1 MPSEARLRIT
11 ARISETSSGSSAEVT
26 SSNSITSGFMASAHA
41 IASHFVDICSA
52 FNCNATKAGGS
63 IGGVKMSS
71 SYADRADPSAAVA
84 LAPTDAE
91 SRRAVGAAV
100 VGNVL
105 EWYDFAV
112 YGYVAT
118 IIAKNFFPGGD
129 EVGALLATFATFG
142 IGFVARPLG
151 GVIIGRI
158 GDAKGR
164 KAALLLTIFMMAIG
178 TVGIGFIPTYNA
190 IGVLAPL
197 LLVACRLLQGFA
209 AGGEWGGATAFIVEW
224 APSDR
229 RGFFG
234 SFQQASVAGGLLL
247 GSAIAALSSTLLSS
261 DQMESWGWRIP
272 FLLGFAL
279 VPVGIYMRSH
289 IEETPAYRNTRDDR
303 SGPQTAGWILAAK
316 AFGFTILW
324 TVSYYT
330 ILYYMPTFT
339 QKYAGLSRTEALWS
353 NTIGLV
359 ILVVAVPVMGLWSDR
374 IGRKPLLIGCC
385 VAFAVFTYPLFYVML
400 SGVSLLGVIAVQFVF
415 GLMIAMFSGPGPA
428 AIAEI
433 FPTDGRSTWMSTG
446 YSLATCI
453 FGGFAPFIATWL
465 INSTGSPI
473 SPVYYLIAAA
483 IVSAI
488 VVMTLR
494 ETAHEALR

>member
-1 MPSEARLRIT
+1 MR
-11 ARISETSSGSSAEVT
+11 
-26 SSNSITSGFMASAHA
+26 ASLAMT
-41 IASHFVDICSA
+41 HFVDISNA
-52 FNCNATKAGGS
+52 LNCNTKAGGS

-71 SYADRADPSAAVA
+71 SSYADSADPSSAVA
-84 LAPTDAE
+84 LGPTDAE

-197 LLVACRLLQGFA
+197 LLVVCRLLQGFA

-247 GSAIAALSSTLLSS
+247 GSAVAALLSTLLSS
-261 DQMESWGWRIP
+261 DHMESWGWRIP

-289 IEETPAYRNTRDDR
+289 IEETPAYREARADP
-303 SGPQTAGWILAAK
+303 SAPQTPGWILAAK

-359 ILVVAVPVMGLWSDR
+359 ILVIAVPVMGLWSDR

-385 VAFAVFTYPLFYVML
+385 VAFAVLTYPLFYIML

-433 FPTDGRSTWMSTG
+433 FPTHCRSTWMSTG

-473 SPVYYLIAAA
+473 SPTFYLIVAA
-483 IVSAI
+483 IVSA
-488 VVMTLR
+488 VVVVSLR

>member
-1 MPSEARLRIT
+1 
-11 ARISETSSGSSAEVT
+11 
-26 SSNSITSGFMASAHA
+26 
-41 IASHFVDICSA
+41 
-52 FNCNATKAGGS
+52 
-63 IGGVKMSS
+63 MSS
-71 SYADRADPSAAVA
+71 SYAVGADPSSAIAPG
-84 LAPTDAE
+84 PTDAE
-91 SRRAVGAAV
+91 SRRAVSAAV
-100 VGNVL
+100 IGNVL

-129 EVGALLATFATFG
+129 EVSALLATFATFG
-142 IGFVARPLG
+142 IGFAARPLG
-151 GVIIGRI
+151 GVIIGRM

-164 KAALLLTIFMMAIG
+164 KAALLVTMFMMAFG
-178 TVGIGFIPTYNA
+178 TVGIGFIPNYNS

-197 LLVACRLLQGFA
+197 LLVVCRLMQGFA

-224 APSDR
+224 APKGR

-247 GSAIAALSSTLLSS
+247 GSAIAALFSTRLSS

-279 VPVGIYMRSH
+279 VPVGIYMRSN
-289 IEETPAYRNTRDDR
+289 IEETPAYRDARGDS
-303 SGPQTAGWILAAK
+303 SGPRTSGWILAAK

-324 TVSYYT
+324 TVSYYVM
-330 ILYYMPTFT
+330 LYYMPTFT
-339 QKYAGLSRTEALWS
+339 QKYAGLSRTQALWS

-359 ILVVAVPVMGLWSDR
+359 ILVIAVPVMGLLSDR

-385 VAFAVFTYPLFYVML
+385 VAFAVLTYPLFSFML
-400 SGVSLLGVIAVQFVF
+400 SGVSLLSVIGVQFVF

-433 FPTDGRSTWMSTG
+433 FPTHSRSTWMSTG

-465 INSTGSPI
+465 ISSTGSPI
-473 SPVYYLIAAA
+473 SPTYYLIAAA

-488 VVMTLR
+488 VIVTLR
-494 ETAHEALR
+494 ETAHEELR